1 MGLGRGNT
9 ESRSENYGVGCGG
22 AWPNPLGQPG
32 LLRPLPGLGGGGS
45 PAGGAESL
53 EAGWCLN
60 GSVCLEARTGD
71 TTSGH
76 L

>member
-32 LLRPLPGLGGGGS
+32 LLRPLPGLGGGGGVLLVGLS
-45 PAGGAESL
+45 PWKLVG
-53 EAGWCLN
+53 
-60 GSVCLEARTGD
+60 V
-71 TTSGH
+71 
-76 L
+76 